1 MLNNRTG
8 VRRIAVLMGLAESD
22 PQYQRYVSAFTQGLR
37 DLGWVEG
44 RNVRIDY
51 RAAGGDYSRAQAL
64 AKELRALKPDLIVPH
79 TDMSVEAFR
88 GETRSI
94 PMVFVS
100 TADPVTAGYVA
111 SYAHPGGITTGFTC
125 CAEFSL
131 AGKWLELL
139 KEVVPSIGRVA
150 KDCRAESNRL
160 GPTGWVSISDQFQ
173 KAGLKPRPGETFLQQ
188 LLKIHAAVSW

>member
-1 MLNNRTG
+1 VKRREFIAALGGAALAWPFAAHAQQSDR

-64 AKELRALKPDLIVPH
+64 AKELLALKPELIVPH

-88 GETRSI
+88 GQTRSI

-100 TADPVTAGYVA
+100 TADPVTAG
-111 SYAHPGGITTGFTC
+111 
-125 CAEFSL
+125 
-131 AGKWLELL
+131 
-139 KEVVPSIGRVA
+139 
-150 KDCRAESNRL
+150 
-160 GPTGWVSISDQFQ
+160 
-173 KAGLKPRPGETFLQQ
+173 
-188 LLKIHAAVSW
+188 